1 MAKLSLVVPCYNEG
15 ENVIPFHEAAVK
27 ALGDQELEIVYID
40 DGSRD
45 ATLHNLK

>member
-27 ALGDQELEIVYID
+27 ALGDQELELSLIHI
-40 DGSRD
+40 
-45 ATLHNLK
+45 